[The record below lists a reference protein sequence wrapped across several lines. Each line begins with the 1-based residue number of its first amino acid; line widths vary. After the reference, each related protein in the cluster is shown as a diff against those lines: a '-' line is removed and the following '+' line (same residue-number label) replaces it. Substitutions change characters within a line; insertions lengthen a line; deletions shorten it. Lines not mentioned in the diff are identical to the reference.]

1 MREQKH
7 MMDSPIVQKDKTFLW
22 HPFTQ
27 QLGWE
32 EEPQLAITEG
42 EGVYLIDE
50 AGKKYYDGV
59 SSLWVNI
66 HGHRR
71 PEIDRAIRDQLDKIA
86 HSTLLGLVSP
96 PSVELAEKLVEI
108 TPAGLDRV
116 FLSDDGSTAIEVAL
130 KMAFQYWQ
138 HVGKPEK
145 QKFISMASAYHG
157 DTLGTVSVGGID
169 LFHEVF
175 RPLLFH
181 PIHLPTPGQYRDAE
195 ERERILQESLALL
208 EKTLQEDHDRIAGLI
223 IEPLV
228 QAAAGMLMMPA
239 GYLRRVRELTA
250 EYDVLLIVDEVATG
264 FGRTGKMFACE
275 HEDVSPDFMT
285 LSKGI
290 TGGYLPLAA
299 TLTTQKIYDAFL
311 GRYDEGK
318 TFYHG
323 HSYTGNAL
331 ACAAALANI
340 EIFAKDRVIEG
351 LGAKIEAGQEVMAR
365 IGAHP
370 HVKEARQCGLIFG
383 IELIADKSTMTPYPV
398 AAAMG
403 ARIGRKARE
412 YGLMMRPI
420 GDVLI
425 LMPPLASTA
434 DQVRD
439 MLEILYRALEEVTSE
454 SAEADFEPTVL

>member
-1 MREQKH
+1 MQAPTWMER
-7 MMDSPIVQKDKTFLW
+7 DKTYLW

-27 QLGWE
+27 QKSWE
-32 EEPQLAITEG
+32 AEPQLVITDG
-42 EGVYLIDE
+42 EGVFLIDE
-50 AGKKYYDGV
+50 EGRRYYDGV

-71 PEIDRAIRDQLDKIA
+71 KEIDEAIQSQLGRIA
-86 HSTLLGLVSP
+86 HTTLLGLGSP
-96 PSVELAEKLVEI
+96 PSIELAEELVRI

-116 FLSDDGSTAIEVAL
+116 FLSDDGSTAIEAGL

-138 HVGKPEK
+138 HQGRPEK
-145 QKFISMASAYHG
+145 QRFISMAAGYHG
-157 DTLGTVSVGGID
+157 DTLGTVSVGGIQ

-175 RPLLFH
+175 HPLLFK
-181 PIHLPTPGQYRDAE
+181 PIQLPSPGVYRHVKDRDQVFEA
-195 ERERILQESLALL
+195 SLAKL
-208 EKTLQEDHDRIAGLI
+208 ETILREESDTIAGLI

-228 QAAAGMLMMPA
+228 QAAAGMLMMPH
-239 GYLRRVRELTA
+239 GYLARVRELTRQ
-250 EYDVLLIVDEVATG
+250 YDVLLLVDEVATG

-275 HEDVSPDFMT
+275 HEGVEPDFLM

-299 TLTTQKIYDAFL
+299 TLTTQRIYDAFL
-311 GRYDEGK
+311 GDYEEGK

-331 ACAAALANI
+331 ACAAAVANI
-340 EIFAKDRVIEG
+340 RIFDKEQVIAG
-351 LGAKIEAGQEVMAR
+351 LEPKIEAGRKVMKQFA
-365 IGAHP
+365 AHP

-383 IELIADKSTMTPYPV
+383 IELVADKVTDAPYPV
-398 AAAMG
+398 KEAMG
-403 ARIGRKARE
+403 ARIGRRARQ

-425 LMPPLASTA
+425 LMPPLASTEA
-434 DQVRD
+434 QITD
-439 MLEILYRALEEVTSE
+439 MLSILYRALDEVTTE
-454 SAEADFEPTVL
+454 NKDDGFAPTIL

>member
-1 MREQKH
+1 MIHET
-7 MMDSPIVQKDKTFLW
+7 DIVRRDKKYLW

-27 QLGWE
+27 QKAWE
-32 EEPQLAITEG
+32 DEPQIAITDG
-42 EGVYLIDE
+42 DGIFLIDE
-50 AGKKYYDGV
+50 EGKRYYDGV

-71 PEIDRAIRDQLDKIA
+71 KEIDDAIREQLDHIA
-86 HSTLLGLVSP
+86 HTTLLGLVSP
-96 PSVELAEKLVEI
+96 PSVKLAEALVKI

-116 FLSDDGSTAIEVAL
+116 FFSDDGSTAIEASL

-138 HVGKPEK
+138 HVGRPEK
-145 QKFISMASAYHG
+145 QRFISMASGYHG

-169 LFHEVF
+169 LFHRVF
-175 RPLLFH
+175 RPLLFK
-181 PIHLPTPGQYRDAE
+181 PIHLPSPGVYRNKDD
-195 ERERILQESLALL
+195 RERAFKESLAKL
-208 EKTLQEDHDRIAGLI
+208 EEILQKESDKIAGLI

-228 QAAAGMLMMPA
+228 QAAAGMLMMPH
-239 GYLRRVRELTA
+239 GYLARVRELTKQ
-250 EYDVLLIVDEVATG
+250 YDVLLIVDEVATG

-275 HEDVSPDFMT
+275 HEGVSPDFMT

-299 TLTTQKIYDAFL
+299 TMTTEKIYQAFL
-311 GRYDEGK
+311 GEYDEGK

-331 ACAAALANI
+331 ACAAALANL
-340 EIFAKDRVIEG
+340 EIFRKENVIAGLPAKVEAAAKVMREIETN
-351 LGAKIEAGQEVMAR
+351 
-365 IGAHP
+365 P

-383 IELIADKSTMTPYPV
+383 IELVADKEKDIPYEV
-398 AAAMG
+398 NTAMG
-403 ARIGRKARE
+403 ARIGRRARE

-434 DQVRD
+434 EQIVD
-439 MLEILYRALEEVTSE
+439 MLRILERAIQEVTTE
-454 SAEADFEPTVL
+454 KNPDDFAPTIL